1 MAWTTPAFV
10 AEMKTV
16 TRRNW
21 KPSTVKR
28 FQKGV
33 QFKAVT
39 SNYGGEVIGIGEIA
53 ENPYKQSTRD
63 MDDMDDYIA
72 EGFSYMDSEFAE
84 LDDSDLLP
92 LYCAMKDWQQKD
104 QMVTVVPFKI
114 VEVFPGMLEKYTTDD
129 EIRRCVKA
137 LVKAIG

>member
-1 MAWTTPAFV
+1 M
-10 AEMKTV
+10 
-16 TRRNW
+16 
-21 KPSTVKR
+21 PSTVKR
-28 FQKGV
+28 FLKGV

-63 MDDMDDYIA
+63 MDDVDDYIA

-92 LYCAMKDWQQKD
+92 LYCAMKDWQEKD

-114 VEVFPGMLEKYTTDD
+114 VEVFPGMREKYTTDD